1 MKISKRIISFVLT
14 VATVIGV
21 LAGMPV
27 IQISAAS
34 QSMTIEATEEQL
46 KTNYMTKVYN
56 TPEEKLASMTLAY
69 SNEDDTYRLYVNPY
83 TGEVATEDV
92 RTGQILF
99 TNPYDIGSTNGSTKA
114 GSGKAEALSQ
124 IVVRFSQNN
133 SVKTFLSYDEA
144 ACRGQISV
152 RKIKTG
158 ICVEY
163 TIGKDQ
169 SKMLVP
175 RMIEK
180 SRFEEMILEPIEE
193 AHKNGEISYLDYL
206 KIVQSGASYTL
217 YDPND
222 PQNTS
227 SQLVEMYKQYPITS
241 KKGIAIYVFDTKT
254 VDKELNKIEEIIK
267 THTQYTYNDLEYD
280 HSLTEYVS
288 QDTNP
293 PIFKMALE
301 YTIGENGLS
310 VRLPAN
316 SIRFNES
323 IYQLES
329 IKILPYMGAGYVYN
343 DGYNF
348 YPDGAGTVIEYEDML
363 ANVSTEISSK
373 LYGEDYAYQTITSK
387 YEEAIRYPVY
397 GSTENMTYFKLETP
411 VVSDETSGTD
421 ETETTAT
428 LETGETETGETE
440 TETEVETEVT
450 YKSMSQALSELGYFG
465 TLEEGETRNY
475 SHTDTDSVLAALQLL
490 YPASTVTKHE
500 QSKGYLAVITEGD
513 ALTKLYNTCN
523 KGLSDYTSLQLEVT
537 PRPKDTYNVSD
548 AISVGDSTEWTVVSS
563 RKYVGNYRINYIMLT
578 DDEIAAQK
586 GITNYYD
593 CSWIGMAHAYSDY
606 LESNGVLTRLTDDDV
621 TADIPLYI
629 ETFGAISTV
638 QKILSVPVN
647 VMTAMT
653 SFDDI
658 KTMYKELS
666 DSGIKNINFKMTGY
680 ANGGMYAT
688 VPYNLNWEG
697 AVGGSEGFKQLLEYA
712 NGINGKADSNMG
724 IYPDFD
730 FSYVIEDK
738 FFDGLDFST
747 DVIRSIDDR
756 YTGKRVYSATKQAYI
771 SYYQMGLSPAYYNKF
786 YEKLTENYSSYFKDN
801 DYKMNISVSTLGT
814 ELNSDFDEGDPY
826 NREDNKGF
834 ATNAFK
840 YFDANYDSVMT
851 EGANAYAWKYI
862 DHVLGASLDSSRYIQ
877 SSYSVP
883 FMGTV
888 LHGYVQ
894 FAGDA
899 LNMEGDIDYAILKAI
914 ENGASLYFILSY
926 KNTTALKEDEMLS
939 KYYSVRYDIWKEEV
953 IERYKQLND
962 AMFDVQT
969 KIITSHKF
977 LSGERIPDSDEIEGY
992 IKNVTAE
999 IESVYAA
1006 YEEEAVYLS
1015 NQYIRNVMF
1024 ATAEADT
1031 YSDDIKAQIAD
1042 VLLERSNCNT
1052 ALAEFGKSISED
1064 PDSMTDKQLIAAAN
1078 AYITEFNSIVSI
1090 RDNYPD
1096 EVIEAIKAVEAKNQK
1111 YSDSF
1116 KVLGRMI
1123 LEEKGII
1130 NATNITEITS
1140 SDKYEA
1146 SESTIAMVTYGD
1158 KNSNGKYVDYKS
1170 FILNYNSYSVV
1181 VYDDVSGAAYTIP
1194 AYGYVEVYR

>member
-21 LAGMPV
+21 LASMPA
-27 IQISAAS
+27 IQISAS
-34 QSMTIEATEEQL
+34 QSMTVEATEEQ
-46 KTNYMTKVYN
+46 KNTNYMTKVYS
-56 TPEEKLASMTLAY
+56 TPQEKLASMTLAY
-69 SNEDDTYRLYVNPY
+69 SNDDDTYRLYVNPY

-124 IVVRFSQNN
+124 IIVNFSRNN
-133 SVKTFLSYDEA
+133 ERKTFYSYDQA
-144 ACRGQISV
+144 ASRGQISV

-180 SRFEEMILEPIEE
+180 SRFEELILAPIEE
-193 AHKNGEISYLDYL
+193 AYKNGEISLLNYL
-206 KIVQSGASYTL
+206 KIVQAGASYTL

-222 PQNTS
+222 PNVTS
-227 SQLVEMYKQYPITS
+227 AQLSQMYKEYPITAT
-241 KKGIAIYVFDTKT
+241 KKMAVYVFDTQT

-267 THTQYTYNDLEYD
+267 THTEYTYNDLEYD

-301 YTIGENGLS
+301 YTIGQNGLS

-329 IKILPYMGAGYVYN
+329 IRILPYMGAGYVYN

-348 YPDGAGTVIEYEDML
+348 YPDGAGTIIDYEDML
-363 ANVSTEISSK
+363 ANGSTEISSK

-397 GSTENMTYFKLETP
+397 GSAEKSVYFKIETP
-411 VVSDETSGTD
+411 VVSTETSGT
-421 ETETTAT
+421 TET
-428 LETGETETGETE
+428 ETETGETE
-440 TETEVETEVT
+440 TETGAESEVT
-450 YKSMSQALSELGYFG
+450 YKNMAQALSELGYFKK
-465 TLEEGETRNY
+465 LKDGETRDY
-475 SHTDTDSVLAALQLL
+475 SHTDVDSVLEALKEL
-490 YPASTVTKHE
+490 YPTATITKCE
-500 QSKGYLAVITEGD
+500 QDRGFLAVITEGD

-523 KGLSDYTSLQLEVT
+523 TGLSDYTSLQLEVT

-578 DDEIAAQK
+578 DDEIAAEK
-586 GITNYYD
+586 GINKYYE

-606 LESNGVLTRLTDDDV
+606 LESNGVLTRLTDADV
-621 TADIPLYI
+621 TKDIPLYI

-666 DSGIKNINFKMTGY
+666 ESGIKNINFKMTGY

-712 NGINGKADSNMG
+712 DGVNENKDSNIG

-747 DVIRSIDDR
+747 DIIRSIDDR

-771 SYYQMGLSPAYYNKF
+771 SYYQMGLSPAYYSKF
-786 YEKLTENYSSYFKDN
+786 YEKLTENYSSYFKNN

-834 ATNAFK
+834 ASNAFK
-840 YFDANYDSVMT
+840 YFDDNYDSVMT

-862 DHVLGASLDSSRYIQ
+862 DHILGASLDSSRYIQ
-877 SSYSVP
+877 SSYAVP

-939 KYYSVRYDIWKEEV
+939 KYYSVRYDIWKDEV
-953 IERYKQLND
+953 IERYTQLND
-962 AMFDVQT
+962 VMSDVQT

-977 LSGERIPDSDEIEGY
+977 LSGERIPDGDEIEGY
-992 IKNVTAE
+992 IKDVTAE
-999 IESVYAA
+999 IDSVYAA
-1006 YEEEAVYLS
+1006 YEKDAVYFA
-1015 NQYIRNVMF
+1015 NQYIRNIML

-1031 YSDDIKAQIAD
+1031 YSDEIKAQVAD
-1042 VLLERSNCNT
+1042 ILLAKTNYNT
-1052 ALAEFGKSISED
+1052 ALVEFGKSISKNS
-1064 PDSMTDKQLIAAAN
+1064 DSMTDKQLIAAAN

-1090 RDNYPD
+1090 RNNYSD
-1096 EVIEAIKAVEAKNQK
+1096 EVVAAIENIESLNQK
-1111 YSDSF
+1111 YSDNF
-1116 KVLGRMI
+1116 KILGRMI

-1130 NATNITEITS
+1130 NATNVTEITS

-1146 SESTIAMVTYGD
+1146 SENTIAMVTYGD
-1158 KNSNGKYVDYKS
+1158 KDNNGKYVDYKS

-1181 VYDDVSGAAYTIP
+1181 VQDDVSGATYTIP
-1194 AYGYVEVYR
+1194 AYGYVEIYR